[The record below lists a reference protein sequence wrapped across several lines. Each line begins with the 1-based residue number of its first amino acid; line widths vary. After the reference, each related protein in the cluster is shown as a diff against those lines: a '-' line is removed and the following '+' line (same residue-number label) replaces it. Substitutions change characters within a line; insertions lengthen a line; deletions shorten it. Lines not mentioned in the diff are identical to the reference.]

1 MANKNITM
9 SKLRQILK
17 IYSFHTGTRTISE
30 RTGVSR
36 STIIKYLERYR
47 YMQTP
52 WDELSLLS
60 DNKLDA
66 LFHQEPTVEPT
77 EREKELYALFPDVEK
92 QLKFPGETLH
102 RLWQKYFEQH
112 PEGYQSTA
120 FYKHYS
126 LYKNRSHPSMHMVHK
141 AGDKMFIDFA
151 GEKLQVVDPTTGEI
165 KKVEVFV
172 AILGASQLTY
182 VEAVESQT
190 MEDLIMASE
199 NAVHFFGGAPLAIVP
214 DNLKSAVTKS
224 SRFEPQINENFQ
236 ALADH
241 YGMAVV
247 PARAYKPKDKALV
260 EGAVKIIYNRI
271 YANLHEQVFTSLKE
285 LNQAILLHLQN
296 HNQLNF
302 QGRKYS
308 RQQQFN
314 DMEKQALQPLPMM
327 RFEMRKQVMIT
338 VMVNGHVC
346 LHCDKHYYS
355 VPYGYIGKK
364 VKMFFSKSKIE
375 IYHKYKLIASHE
387 RIKSPHT
394 YTTDSVHMASQ
405 HQFMLDRNP
414 AWYIEEGRKIHS
426 DVALYIEQVLL
437 HKAYPEQGYRSC
449 QGILG
454 FAKRASIGPE
464 RLISACRRAHEVG
477 YYNFKIIESILQ
489 KNLDHYEQE
498 DEPSHMPSHTNIR
511 GKEYYK

>member
-17 IYSFHTGTRTISE
+17 MYSYHTGTRTISE

-36 STIIKYLERYR
+36 STVIKYLERYR

-52 WDELSLLS
+52 WEELSLLS

-66 LFHQEPTVEPT
+66 LFHQEPSVEPT
-77 EREKELYALFPDVEK
+77 EREKELYAFFPDVEK

-102 RLWQKYFEQH
+102 RLWQKYFEHH

-120 FYKHYS
+120 FYKHYN

-151 GEKLQVVDPTTGEI
+151 GEKLLLVDPTTGEI

-199 NAVHFFGGAPLAIVP
+199 NALHFFGGSPLAIVP

-314 DMEKQALQPLPMM
+314 EMEKQALQPLPMM

-405 HQFMLDRNP
+405 HQFMMDRNP

-454 FAKRASIGPE
+454 FAKRGSIGPE
-464 RLISACRRAHEVG
+464 RLIRACRRAHEVG

-498 DEPSHMPSHTNIR
+498 EQPTDMPSHTNIR

>member
-1 MANKNITM
+1 MSNKNISM

-17 IYSFHTGTRTISE
+17 MYFYKTGTRTISE

-36 STIIKYLERYR
+36 STIMKYLERYR
-47 YMQTP
+47 SMHTT

-60 DNKLDA
+60 DKDLDA
-66 LFHQEPTVEPT
+66 LFHQEPTKEPT
-77 EREKELYALFPDVEK
+77 EREVILYGIFPDVEK

-102 RLWQKYFEQH
+102 LIWQKYYQKH

-120 FYKHYS
+120 FYKHFNR
-126 LYKNRSHPSMHMVHK
+126 YKHRSHPSMHMIHK
-141 AGDKMFIDFA
+141 AGDKMFVDFA
-151 GEKLQVVDPTTGEI
+151 GEKLHVVDSSTGEI
-165 KKVEVFV
+165 KNVEVFV

-182 VEAVESQT
+182 VEAVESQN
-190 MEDLIMASE
+190 MEDFIMACE
-199 NAVHFFGGAPLAIVP
+199 NALHFFGGSPLAIVP

-224 SRFEPQINENFQ
+224 SRFEPQINDNFQ
-236 ALADH
+236 AFADH

-271 YANLHEQVFTSLKE
+271 YTNLHEQIFTLLPQ
-285 LNQAILLHLQN
+285 LNEAICLHLQN
-296 HNQLNF
+296 HNQINF

-308 RQQQFN
+308 RQQQF
-314 DMEKQALQPLPMM
+314 DEMEKQALHPLPAM
-327 RFEMRKQVMIT
+327 RFEMRKQVMVT
-338 VMVNGHVC
+338 VMVNGHVS

-355 VPYGYIGKK
+355 VPYGFIGKK
-364 VKMFFSKSKIE
+364 VKVFYSKSKIE
-375 IYHKYKLIASHE
+375 IFHKYKLIASHA

-394 YTTDSVHMASQ
+394 YTTDRAHMASQ
-405 HQFMLDRNP
+405 HQYMTERNP

-454 FAKRASIGPE
+454 FAKRQSIGPE
-464 RLISACRRAHEVG
+464 RLTRACRRAHEVG

-489 KNLDHYEQE
+489 KNLDQYEVEEQ
-498 DEPSHMPSHTNIR
+498 PSQMPLHDNIR

>member
-1 MANKNITM
+1 
-9 SKLRQILK
+9 
-17 IYSFHTGTRTISE
+17 
-30 RTGVSR
+30 
-36 STIIKYLERYR
+36 
-47 YMQTP
+47 
-52 WDELSLLS
+52 
-60 DNKLDA
+60 
-66 LFHQEPTVEPT
+66 
-77 EREKELYALFPDVEK
+77 
-92 QLKFPGETLH
+92 
-102 RLWQKYFEQH
+102 
-112 PEGYQSTA
+112 
-120 FYKHYS
+120 
-126 LYKNRSHPSMHMVHK
+126 
-141 AGDKMFIDFA
+141 
-151 GEKLQVVDPTTGEI
+151 
-165 KKVEVFV
+165 
-172 AILGASQLTY
+172 
-182 VEAVESQT
+182 
-190 MEDLIMASE
+190 MASE
-199 NAVHFFGGAPLAIVP
+199 NALHFFGGSPLAIVP

>member
-17 IYSFHTGTRTISE
+17 MYSYHTGTRTISE

-77 EREKELYALFPDVEK
+77 EREKELYAIFPDVEK

-182 VEAVESQT
+182 VEAVESQR

-199 NAVHFFGGAPLAIVP
+199 NALHFFGGAPLAIVP

>member
-17 IYSFHTGTRTISE
+17 MYSYHTGTRTISE

-66 LFHQEPTVEPT
+66 LFHQEPTAEPT
-77 EREKELYALFPDVEK
+77 EREKELYAIFPDVEK

>member
-17 IYSFHTGTRTISE
+17 MYSYHTGTRTISE

-77 EREKELYALFPDVEK
+77 QREKELYAIFPDVEK

-199 NAVHFFGGAPLAIVP
+199 NALHFFGGAPLAIVP

>member
-1 MANKNITM
+1 MSNKNISM

-17 IYSFHTGTRTISE
+17 MYFYKTGTRTISE

-36 STIIKYLERYR
+36 STIMKYLERYR
-47 YMQTP
+47 SMHTT

-60 DNKLDA
+60 DKDLDA
-66 LFHQEPTVEPT
+66 LFHQEPTKEPT
-77 EREKELYALFPDVEK
+77 EREVILYGIFPDVEK

-102 RLWQKYFEQH
+102 LIWQKYYQKH

-120 FYKHYS
+120 FYKHFNR
-126 LYKNRSHPSMHMVHK
+126 YKHRSHPSMHMIHK
-141 AGDKMFIDFA
+141 AGDKMFVDFA
-151 GEKLQVVDPTTGEI
+151 GEKLHVVDSSTGEI
-165 KKVEVFV
+165 KNVEVFV

-182 VEAVESQT
+182 VEAVESQN
-190 MEDLIMASE
+190 MEDFIMACE
-199 NAVHFFGGAPLAIVP
+199 NALHFFGGAPLAIVP

-224 SRFEPQINENFQ
+224 SRFEPQINDNFQ
-236 ALADH
+236 AFADH

-271 YANLHEQVFTSLKE
+271 YTNLHEQIFTLLPQ
-285 LNQAILLHLQN
+285 LNEAICLHLQN
-296 HNQLNF
+296 HNQINF

-308 RQQQFN
+308 RQQQFD
-314 DMEKQALQPLPMM
+314 DMEKQALHPLPAM

-355 VPYGYIGKK
+355 VPYGFIGKK
-364 VKMFFSKSKIE
+364 VKVFYSKSKIE
-375 IYHKYKLIASHE
+375 IFHKYKLIASHE

-394 YTTDSVHMASQ
+394 YTTDRAHMASQ
-405 HQFMLDRNP
+405 HQYMTERNP

-454 FAKRASIGPE
+454 FAKRQSIGPE
-464 RLISACRRAHEVG
+464 RLTRACRRAHEVG

-489 KNLDHYEQE
+489 KNLDQYEAEEQ
-498 DEPSHMPSHTNIR
+498 PSQMPMHDNIR